1 MHTDPSTVADLDGP
15 RGLPVLGNLLG
26 FARGGTPH
34 RALYRW
40 HERYG
45 PTYRMRLPGVTAVVT
60 SAPAII
66 QTLLRDRPEVFRRG
80 RFVSDLIDELG
91 GYGLFSA
98 EGEDWRR
105 LRRVATRGLSTRYLR
120 QSFGTILRSA
130 GRLTDRWGAAA
141 ARGERIDV
149 LDDLTRYTLEVA
161 VGVTMNHDLGASG
174 GAGNDLRLPLV
185 FETLR
190 RRLNSPVPYW
200 RYVRLPADRRAD
212 AAIAQARALILDRY
226 AEARDLMAAGGEPH
240 DYLTALAQADVD
252 GEDPLGEDDV
262 VGSVLTMIVAGEEP
276 TAAAAAWALHYLA
289 THPEAQQRVRAETAA
304 VFGPGGAP
312 GDFSMLARLPFAEA
326 VVHEAI
332 RLRPPSPFVIMQPLA
347 DTTVGDGDTRL
358 RLERGTPIFVLQ
370 TYGSATDAARY
381 PEPGAFRPQRW
392 LAADPAAES
401 SAQPYVPFG
410 SGPRFCPG
418 RQLGL
423 LEATLIVAMTCH
435 AYTIEPDSSAG
446 PVGERETFALLPTN
460 LGVRLRPAL
469 REPASAGPLP
479 SGPAA
484 GPSPD
489 GSGLAPSESWRA

>member
-1 MHTDPSTVADLDGP
+1 MHTDPSTIADLDGP
-15 RGLPVLGNLLG
+15 RGLPGLGNLLG

-40 HERYG
+40 RERYG
-45 PTYRMRLPGVTAVVT
+45 PTYRMRLPGVEVVVT

-66 QTLLRDRPEVFRRG
+66 EAVLRDRPEAFRRVQ
-80 RFVSDLIDELG
+80 FVSDLIDELG

-174 GAGNDLRLPLV
+174 RTDDGLHLSLV

-212 AAIAQARALILDRY
+212 AAIARARALILDRY
-226 AEARDLMAAGGEPH
+226 AEARSLMAAGGEPH
-240 DYLTALAQADVD
+240 DYLTALAKADVD
-252 GEDPLGEDDV
+252 GEDPLSEDDV

-289 THPEAQQRVRAETAA
+289 AHPEAQQRVRAETAA
-304 VFGPGGAP
+304 VFGPDGAP
-312 GDFSMLARLPFAEA
+312 GDFSALARLPFAEA

-332 RLRPPSPFVIMQPLA
+332 RLRPPSPFIIMQPLA
-347 DTTVGDGDTRL
+347 DTTVGDGNTRL
-358 RLERGTPIFVLQ
+358 HLKRGTPIFVLQ
-370 TYGSATDAARY
+370 TYGSATDADRF

-392 LAADPAAES
+392 LAAPAPGS
-401 SAQPYVPFG
+401 GGQPYVPFG
-410 SGPRFCPG
+410 NGPRFCPG

-460 LGVRLRPAL
+460 LGVRLRPAP
-469 REPASAGPLP
+469 REPA
-479 SGPAA
+479 
-484 GPSPD
+484 
-489 GSGLAPSESWRA
+489 

>member
-1 MHTDPSTVADLDGP
+1 MTTDSLTIADLDGP
-15 RGLPVLGNLLG
+15 RGLPGLGNLIG

-40 HERYG
+40 RERYG
-45 PTYRMRLPGVTAVVT
+45 PTYRMRLPGVEAVVT

-66 QTLLRDRPEVFRRG
+66 ETVLRDRPGVFRRG

-98 EGEDWRR
+98 EGEDWQR
-105 LRRVATRGLSTRYLR
+105 LRRVATRGLSTRYLG

-141 ARGERIDV
+141 AAGERIDV

-161 VGVTMNHDLGASG
+161 VGVTMNHDLGAGSR
-174 GAGNDLRLPLV
+174 ADNDLQLSLV

-190 RRLNSPVPYW
+190 RRLDSPVPYW

-212 AAIAQARALILDRY
+212 AAITRVRGLILDRY
-226 AEARDLMAAGGEPH
+226 AEARELMAADGEPH
-240 DYLTALAQADVD
+240 DYLTALARADLD
-252 GEDPLGEDDV
+252 GEDPLSEDDV
-262 VGSVLTMIVAGEEP
+262 VGSALTMIVAGGEP

-304 VFGPGGAP
+304 VFGSNGAP
-312 GDFSMLARLPFAEA
+312 GAFSELARLTFAEA

-332 RLRPPSPFVIMQPLA
+332 RLRPPAPFIIMQPLA
-347 DTTVGDGDTRL
+347 DTTVADGDTRL
-358 RLERGTPIFVLQ
+358 RLQRGTPIFVLQ
-370 TYGSATDAARY
+370 AYGSATDAARF
-381 PEPGAFRPQRW
+381 PEPGSFRPQRW
-392 LAADPAAES
+392 LAPDPVTGPGG
-401 SAQPYVPFG
+401 QPFLPFG
-410 SGPRFCPG
+410 NGPRFCPG

-460 LGVRLRPAL
+460 LGIRLRPA
-469 REPASAGPLP
+469 PTA
-479 SGPAA
+479 
-484 GPSPD
+484 
-489 GSGLAPSESWRA
+489 

>member
-1 MHTDPSTVADLDGP
+1 MHTDPSTVVDLDGP
-15 RGLPVLGNLLG
+15 RGLPGLGNLLG

-66 QTLLRDRPEVFRRG
+66 RTVLRDRPEMFRRG
-80 RFVSDLIDELG
+80 QFVSDLIDELG

-141 ARGERIDV
+141 ARGERIDA
-149 LDDLTRYTLEVA
+149 LEDLTRYTLEVA

-174 GAGNDLRLPLV
+174 GADGDLRLPLV

-240 DYLTALAQADVD
+240 DYLTALAKADGD

-304 VFGPGGAP
+304 VFGPDGAP

-358 RLERGTPIFVLQ
+358 HLERGTPIFVLQ

-392 LAADPAAES
+392 LAPNPDAES
-401 SAQPYVPFG
+401 NAQPYVPFG

-460 LGVRLRPAL
+460 LGVRLRPAP

-489 GSGLAPSESWRA
+489 GNPL